1 MIDSALKLTI
11 PIGNTS
17 GENFQMG
24 GRRKKS
30 RAKRGGANDIKLAN
44 KIAPEIAPEVEIED
58 EVGIDYSILDK
69 IPMAK
74 DKDKDKYKD
83 EDETILLAKIAEEGR
98 GGPELYTSM
107 IQEEGRAGPPSFEVK
122 RSGRGGASRK
132 RKNRTKQKR
141 GKSKKSRKGKSKK
154 LRRGKY

>member
-17 GENFQMG
+17 SENFQMG
-24 GRRKKS
+24 GRRKKT
-30 RAKRGGANDIKLAN
+30 RAKRGGANDVKPAT

-58 EVGIDYSILDK
+58 DVGVDYSILDK

-122 RSGRGGASRK
+122 RAGRGGASRK
-132 RKNRTKQKR
+132 RKTRTKQKL
-141 GKSKKSRKGKSKK
+141 KKSRKGKSKK
-154 LRRGKY
+154 LRRGKH

>member
-17 GENFQMG
+17 SENFQMG
-24 GRRKKS
+24 GRRKKT
-30 RAKRGGANDIKLAN
+30 RAKRGGANDVKPAT

-122 RSGRGGASRK
+122 RAGRGGASRK
-132 RKNRTKQKR
+132 RKNRTKQKL
-141 GKSKKSRKGKSKK
+141 KKSRKGKSKK
-154 LRRGKY
+154 LRRGKH